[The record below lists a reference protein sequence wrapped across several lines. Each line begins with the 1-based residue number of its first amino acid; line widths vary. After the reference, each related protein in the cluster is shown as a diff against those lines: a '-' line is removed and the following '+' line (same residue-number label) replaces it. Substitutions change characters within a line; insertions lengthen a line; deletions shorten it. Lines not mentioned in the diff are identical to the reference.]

1 MDLLDDMFDDLVEQ
15 DDDRPHKLLVFLQK
29 HLPEGRFHLVLN
41 GGKTV
46 SSGEDGE
53 ILDEIGDRRDLQAGT
68 EEPPD
73 DFKSSDGTLIRRL
86 PVEALDATLIFSLF
100 REAPPCGA
108 EKYGMAAVRLC
119 VEFFSAQ
126 HSLRE
131 AQDLLITQKEQF
143 NRKVRVMEE
152 RYQEIMEDS
161 QFTYSELRKRSS
173 LQQKILNTA
182 ATAILTFD
190 TEQRITEVN
199 KAFCATTGFS
209 KEEVLGQPASIFKD
223 ASCKNDGDP
232 FSDSQDL
239 PTVNMQCTIHG
250 KHGEPIE
257 IIRNVSPIRDA
268 EGLII
273 SVVESFVDV
282 TDLIRARKVAEA
294 ANIAKREFLAN
305 MSHEMRT
312 PLNGIIGMT
321 ELTMET
327 NLDDKQRYLLS
338 IVNSESNALHGLIN
352 NVLDFSKAE
361 AGKLELEAITFDLNH
376 TFDELTKVFAYK
388 VEQKGLEFAVFL
400 SPHMPCNLVGDPTR
414 FRQIL
419 VNLVGNSLKFT
430 SEGEI
435 FVKGEMIE
443 DLHDRVKI
451 RFSVTDTG
459 IGIPKDRQAS
469 IFEVFTQGD
478 GSTTRRYG
486 GTGLGTT
493 ICKELVEL
501 MGGEIG
507 LESEEGK
514 GSTFWGTITFQK
526 SEEPEK
532 VLPRYAVNLAGT
544 RVLMVDD
551 NRTNRFILWEYL
563 KFWGC
568 MPVAAEDG
576 FEALDML
583 GPSGSSTGS
592 FDLIVTDVQMPGMDG
607 FELVR
612 NIRKIEAAAGVPII
626 ILTSIGRPGDGN
638 KCRDMGISAY
648 LGKPFRRDELHQAI
662 LSVLGS
668 FPRSTGDK
676 IPNLVTKHS
685 LAEDNR
691 KNGKIL
697 LVEDYPTNQEVAMR
711 HLRGA
716 GYHVALAENG
726 KQGLEMFN
734 RSTYDI
740 ILMDMQMPVMNGYE
754 ATARIREHELKGA
767 AGGAAKINA
776 ARIPIVAMTANALS
790 GDREKCMAA
799 GTDDYIA
806 KPVTKK
812 ALLSMVDKWVPSSPG
827 EKEAGQT
834 QSSEDILAASGGRG
848 EPEES
853 GHEKRFV
860 DAPMDY
866 EKALAEYEGDQAFLM
881 TVLNG
886 FLERAKTQMQAL
898 QQALK
903 NGDAERVREE
913 AHAIKGGSGILRA
926 RALSEVALEL
936 ETIGRSGALEGG
948 LEVFERMER
957 ELRLLGAYSLEKGGQ
972 HRE

>member
-1 MDLLDDMFDDLVEQ
+1 MDLLDDIFDDVGER

-29 HLPEGRFHLVLN
+29 HLPEGRFQLVLN

-46 SSGEDGE
+46 SAGEDGE
-53 ILDEIGDRRDLQAGT
+53 ILGEIGDGQDLQAGT

-73 DFKSSDGTLIRRL
+73 DFKSPDGTLIRRL
-86 PVEALDATLIFSLF
+86 PVEALDATLIFNLF
-100 REAPPCGA
+100 RESPSHGA
-108 EKYGMAAVRLC
+108 EKYGMAAVRSC
-119 VEFFSAQ
+119 VELFSAQ
-126 HSLRE
+126 NSLRE
-131 AQDLLITQKEQF
+131 AQDLLVTQKEQF

-152 RYQEIMEDS
+152 RYQEIMEDN
-161 QFTYSELRKRSS
+161 QLAYSELRKRSR

-190 TEQRITEVN
+190 PEQRITEVN
-199 KAFCATTGFS
+199 EAFCVTTGFS
-209 KEEVLGQPASIFKD
+209 KEEVLGQPCGILKD
-223 ASCKNDGDP
+223 ASRKDGGNT
-232 FSDSQDL
+232 FSESQGL
-239 PTVNMQCTIHG
+239 SMVNMQSTIYR
-250 KHGEPIE
+250 KDGEQIE
-257 IIRNVSPIRDA
+257 IIKNVSPIYDA
-268 EGLII
+268 EGQIT

-321 ELTMET
+321 ELAMET
-327 NLDDKQRYLLS
+327 NLDDNQRYLLQ

-376 TFDELTKVFAYK
+376 TFDELTKAFAYK
-388 VEQKGLEFAVFL
+388 VEQKGLEFAAFL
-400 SPHMPCNLVGDPTR
+400 SPHMPCNLVGDPAR

-419 VNLVGNSLKFT
+419 VNLVGNALKFT
-430 SEGEI
+430 YEGEI

-443 DLHDRVKI
+443 DLPDRVKI

-469 IFEVFTQGD
+469 IFDVFTQVD

-493 ICKELVEL
+493 ICKELVEM
-501 MGGEIG
+501 MGGDIG
-507 LESEEGK
+507 LESEAGK
-514 GSTFWGTITFQK
+514 GSTFWCTITFPK
-526 SEEPEK
+526 SDEQEE
-532 VLPRYAVNLAGT
+532 VLLKHGVNLAGT

-568 MPVAAEDG
+568 IPVEAEDG

-583 GPSGSSTGS
+583 RESVSSMSS
-592 FDLIVTDVQMPGMDG
+592 FELILSDVQMPGMDG
-607 FELVR
+607 FEL
-612 NIRKIEAAAGVPII
+612 IRKIKKIEAVKDIPII
-626 ILTSIGRPGDGN
+626 VLTSVGQLGDGK
-638 KCRDMGISAY
+638 KCRDMGISGY
-648 LGKPFRRDELHQAI
+648 LSKPVRRDELHQTI

-668 FPRSTGDK
+668 FPQSPEDT
-676 IPNLVTKHS
+676 IPNLITKHV
-685 LAEDNR
+685 LAESNR
-691 KNGKIL
+691 KHGKIL
-697 LVEDYPTNQEVAMR
+697 LVEDYPTNQQVAMR
-711 HLRGA
+711 YLRGA
-716 GYHVALAENG
+716 GYHVDLAENG
-726 KQGLEMFN
+726 KQGLEAFN
-734 RSTYDI
+734 RCAYDI

-754 ATARIREHELKGA
+754 ATAIIREHELKGA
-767 AGGAAKINA
+767 AKMNA
-776 ARIPIVAMTANALS
+776 ARVPIVAMTANAMS

-827 EKEAGQT
+827 DNDAGQT
-834 QSSEDILAASGGRG
+834 QRSEDTLAASGGRG

-853 GHEKRFV
+853 GNEKPSV

-866 EKALAEYEGDQAFLM
+866 EKALAEYEGDREFLM

-886 FLERAKTQMQAL
+886 FLERAKTQIQTL
-898 QQALK
+898 RQALK
-903 NGDAERVREE
+903 NGDAETVREE

-926 RALSEVALEL
+926 NALSGAALEL
-936 ETIGRSGALEGG
+936 ETLGRSGALEGG
-948 LEVFERMER
+948 LEVCERMER
-957 ELRLLGAYSLEKGGQ
+957 ELRLLEEYSLRKG
-972 HRE
+972 E

>member
-1 MDLLDDMFDDLVEQ
+1 MDLLDDMFDDVVEQ
-15 DDDRPHKLLVFLQK
+15 DDDRPHKLLAFLQQR
-29 HLPEGRFHLVLN
+29 LPEGRFQLLLSS
-41 GGKTV
+41 GKTV
-46 SSGEDGE
+46 SAGEGGE
-53 ILDEIGDRRDLQAGT
+53 ILGETGDGRDLQAGT

-73 DFKSSDGTLIRRL
+73 DFKSPDSTLILRL

-108 EKYGMAAVRLC
+108 GKYGMAAVRSC
-119 VEFFSAQ
+119 VELFSAQ

-131 AQDLLITQKEQF
+131 AQDLLVTQKEQF
-143 NRKVRVMEE
+143 NRKARVMEE

-199 KAFCATTGFS
+199 DAFCATTGFS
-209 KEEVLGQPASIFKD
+209 KEEVQGQPGSILKD
-223 ASCKNDGDP
+223 ASGKNDGDP
-232 FSDSQDL
+232 FSDSRDL
-239 PTVNMQCTIHG
+239 SMVNMQCTIHG
-250 KHGEPIE
+250 KYGQPIE
-257 IIRNVSPIRDA
+257 IIKNVSPILDA
-268 EGLII
+268 DGQIT

-321 ELTMET
+321 ELAMET
-327 NLDDKQRYLLS
+327 NLDDKQRYLLQ

-352 NVLDFSKAE
+352 NVLDFSKVE
-361 AGKLELEAITFDLNH
+361 AGKLEIEAITFDLNH
-376 TFDELTKVFAYK
+376 TFDDLTKAFAYK
-388 VEQKGLEFAVFL
+388 VEQKGLEFAFFL
-400 SPHMPCNLVGDPTR
+400 SPHMPCNLIGDPTR
-414 FRQIL
+414 LRQIL
-419 VNLVGNSLKFT
+419 VNLVANALKFT
-430 SEGEI
+430 DEGEI

-443 DLHDRVKI
+443 NLPNRVKI

-469 IFEVFTQGD
+469 IFEVFTQVD

-514 GSTFWGTITFQK
+514 GSTFWFTITLPK
-526 SEEPEK
+526 PEEPEK
-532 VLPRYAVNLAGT
+532 LLLKHPVNLAGT

-551 NRTNRFILWEYL
+551 NRTNRFILLEYL

-568 MPVAAEDG
+568 MPVEAEDG

-583 GPSGSSTGS
+583 GTSASSTGS
-592 FDLIVTDVQMPGMDG
+592 FDLILTDVQMPGMDG

-612 NIRKIEAAAGVPII
+612 NIRKIEAGAGVPII
-626 ILTSIGRPGDGN
+626 ILTSMGQPGDRN

-648 LGKPFRRDELHQAI
+648 LGKPVRRDELHQAI

-668 FPRSTGDK
+668 FPRLPEDK
-676 IPNLVTKHS
+676 IPSLITKHT
-685 LAEDNR
+685 LAEGNR

-697 LVEDYPTNQEVAMR
+697 LVEDYPTNQQVAMR

-716 GYHVALAENG
+716 GYHVDLAENG
-726 KQGLEMFN
+726 KQGLEAFK
-734 RSTYDI
+734 RGTYDI

-767 AGGAAKINA
+767 AGGAAIMNA
-776 ARIPIVAMTANALS
+776 ARVPIVAMTANAMS
-790 GDREKCMAA
+790 GDREKCMEA

-806 KPVTKK
+806 KPLTKRS
-812 ALLSMVDKWVPSSPG
+812 LLAIVDKWVRSNPG
-827 EKEAGQT
+827 EKDADQT
-834 QSSEDILAASGGRG
+834 RIGGDILAVSGGKG
-848 EPEES
+848 ETLEP
-853 GHEKRFV
+853 GHEIRSV
-860 DAPMDY
+860 DTPMDY
-866 EKALAEYEGDQAFLM
+866 EKALAEYEGDREFLM
-881 TVLNG
+881 SVLNG
-886 FLERAKTQMQAL
+886 FLERAKTQMQTL
-898 QQALK
+898 RQALK
-903 NGDAERVREE
+903 SGDAERIREE

-926 RALSEVALEL
+926 NALSGTAFEL

-948 LEVFERMER
+948 LEVFERMEK
-957 ELRLLGAYSLEKGGQ
+957 ELRLLEEYSLEKGGTT
-972 HRE
+972 